1 MSAVTENNYISN
13 GSQTN
18 YSFTFPY
25 LKTSD
30 ITVSLDGVETSNFTF
45 ANATTIQLNNGATP
59 PVATAPASGVKIRI
73 LRETTVDELTAT
85 FYAGSAIKSE
95 DLNDNFT
102 QNLFITQEVNQRYLP
117 TTGGTFTGPLNL
129 GSHKITNLGDPVDA
143 ADAVNK
149 QTLDSSIDTAID
161 NDILAG
167 TDLSKTASGGQVTIN
182 HNVAGANTT
191 INNSNGNV
199 IQDISISAQGHVTAA
214 GSTDLDNRYYT
225 ETELDAGQLD
235 NRYYTETELDAGQ
248 LDNRYYTET
257 ELDAGQLDSRYFTE
271 TEIANGAADTRYYTE
286 TELDAGQLDTRYYT
300 ETELDAG
307 ALDPLYFRQDSS
319 ETISSGQTWS
329 ASDNYVATTSAI
341 DARIIDLVDEVG
353 GFDIVNDEQS
363 FPDTN
368 PGGTT
373 GQAAVL
379 SIKAA
384 TTNLVPSGT
393 TVTINNGN
401 LANNANITI
410 TGVPS
415 TIPSGFGFLVESTS
429 TLHTY
434 TFHRLIPKATEVT
447 TVANNAAEIGR
458 LGTAAAVEDLSIL
471 GTTDVVDDLAI
482 LGTADVV
489 ADLNTLGT
497 ADVVADM
504 NTLAVPSVV
513 NNMDTVATNVTN
525 VNNVGGSI
533 ANVNTVA
540 TNLTDVNNFA
550 DTYQIA
556 TNDPSTRADGSSLQ
570 EGDLYFN
577 TTADELKVYNGGT
590 WQGGV
595 TATGNFAVTTGNTFT
610 GDNTYNDNAKLKLGT
625 DSDLEIFHDTND
637 SIINDAGTGS
647 LKLQTGGNTKLEI
660 TSNGAT
666 VTGGVTATSF
676 TGSGANLTSLTA
688 ANLTGTIADARFPA
702 VLPAVSGAN
711 LTNLPVDLTNL
722 SASNLTS
729 GTIPDARFPA
739 VLPAISAANLTN
751 LPSTGGLTGAG
762 NNELFIES
770 DNVMSSNFTTT
781 TNKNYLNL
789 LPLTINATLTVT
801 DGSLIQFVSA

>member
-1 MSAVTENNYISN
+1 MSAVTENNYVSN

-73 LRETTVDELTAT
+73 LRETTVDNLTAT

-102 QNLFITQEVNQRYLP
+102 QNLFVTQEVNQRYLP

-129 GSHKITNLGDPVDA
+129 GNHKITNLGDPVDA
-143 ADAVNK
+143 TDAVNK
-149 QTLDSSIDTAID
+149 QTLDSTIDTAIEAD
-161 NDILAG
+161 VLAG

-182 HNVAGANTT
+182 HDVAGANTT

-199 IQDISISAQGHVTAA
+199 IQDITISAQGHVTSA
-214 GSTDLDNRYYT
+214 GSVDLDDRYYTETELDAGQLDNRYYT

-257 ELDAGQLDSRYFTE
+257 ELDAG
-271 TEIANGAADTRYYTE
+271 
-286 TELDAGQLDTRYYT
+286 
-300 ETELDAG
+300 

-329 ASDNYVATTSAI
+329 AGDTHVATTAAI

-384 TTNLVPSGT
+384 STNLVPSGT
-393 TVTINNGN
+393 TVTITNGN

-410 TGVPS
+410 NSVPS
-415 TIPSGFGFLVESTS
+415 TIPTGFGFLVESTT

-434 TFHRLIPKATEVT
+434 TFHRLVPKATEVT
-447 TVANNAAEIGR
+447 TVASKATEIGR

-513 NNMDTVATNVTN
+513 NNIDTVATNVTN
-525 VNNVGGSI
+525 VNNVGGAI
-533 ANVNTVA
+533 ANINTVA

-556 TNDPSTRADGSSLQ
+556 SSNPSTRADGSSLQ

-577 TTADELKVYNGGT
+577 TTSDELKVYNGST

-610 GDNTYNDNAKLKLGT
+610 GDNDYNDNVKARFGT
-625 DSDLEIFHDTND
+625 SNDLEIFHDSND

-660 TSNGAT
+660 TSTGAT

-676 TGSGANLTSLTA
+676 TG
-688 ANLTGTIADARFPA
+688 D
-702 VLPAVSGAN
+702 GAN

-722 SASNLTS
+722 NATNLTS

-739 VLPAISAANLTN
+739 TLPAASAANLTSIPAANLTGTLPAISGANLTN
-751 LPSTGGLTGAG
+751 LPSTGGLTGG
-762 NNELFIES
+762 STDELFLES
-770 DNVMSSNFTTT
+770 DNVMSNNFTTG

-801 DGSLIQFVSA
+801 DGSFIQFVSA

>member
-1 MSAVTENNYISN
+1 
-13 GSQTN
+13 
-18 YSFTFPY
+18 
-25 LKTSD
+25 
-30 ITVSLDGVETSNFTF
+30 
-45 ANATTIQLNNGATP
+45 
-59 PVATAPASGVKIRI
+59 
-73 LRETTVDELTAT
+73 
-85 FYAGSAIKSE
+85 
-95 DLNDNFT
+95 
-102 QNLFITQEVNQRYLP
+102 
-117 TTGGTFTGPLNL
+117 
-129 GSHKITNLGDPVDA
+129 
-143 ADAVNK
+143 
-149 QTLDSSIDTAID
+149 
-161 NDILAG
+161 
-167 TDLSKTASGGQVTIN
+167 
-182 HNVAGANTT
+182 
-191 INNSNGNV
+191 
-199 IQDISISAQGHVTAA
+199 
-214 GSTDLDNRYYT
+214 
-225 ETELDAGQLD
+225 
-235 NRYYTETELDAGQ
+235 
-248 LDNRYYTET
+248 
-257 ELDAGQLDSRYFTE
+257 
-271 TEIANGAADTRYYTE
+271 
-286 TELDAGQLDTRYYT
+286 
-300 ETELDAG
+300 
-307 ALDPLYFRQDSS
+307 
-319 ETISSGQTWS
+319 
-329 ASDNYVATTSAI
+329 
-341 DARIIDLVDEVG
+341 
-353 GFDIVNDEQS
+353 
-363 FPDTN
+363 
-368 PGGTT
+368 
-373 GQAAVL
+373 
-379 SIKAA
+379 
-384 TTNLVPSGT
+384 
-393 TVTINNGN
+393 
-401 LANNANITI
+401 
-410 TGVPS
+410 
-415 TIPSGFGFLVESTS
+415 
-429 TLHTY
+429 
-434 TFHRLIPKATEVT
+434 
-447 TVANNAAEIGR
+447 
-458 LGTAAAVEDLSIL
+458 
-471 GTTDVVDDLAI
+471 
-482 LGTADVV
+482 
-489 ADLNTLGT
+489 
-497 ADVVADM
+497 M

-762 NNELFIES
+762 NDELFIES

>member
-1 MSAVTENNYISN
+1 MSAVTENNYTGNNS
-13 GSQTN
+13 TTT

-30 ITVSLDGVETSNFTF
+30 IKASLDGV
-45 ANATTIQLNNGATP
+45 ATTAFTLPTATTLQFN
-59 PVATAPASGVKIRI
+59 TAPTTGALIKIF
-73 LRETTVDELTAT
+73 RETTVDELTAT

-95 DLNDNFT
+95 DLNENFT
-102 QNLFITQEVNQRYLP
+102 QNLYVTQEVNQRYLP
-117 TTGGTFTGPLNL
+117 TTGGTFTGNIDL
-129 GSHKITNLGDPVDA
+129 GNNRITTLGNPTNPT
-143 ADAVNK
+143 DAVNK
-149 QTLDSSIDTAID
+149 QTLDSTIDTAIESD
-161 NDILAG
+161 VLAG

-182 HNVAGANTT
+182 HDVAGADTT

-199 IQDISISAQGHVTAA
+199 VQDITISAQGHVTSA
-214 GSTDLDNRYYT
+214 GSVDLDGRYYTETELDAGQLDNRYYT

-257 ELDAGQLDSRYFTE
+257 ELDAG
-271 TEIANGAADTRYYTE
+271 
-286 TELDAGQLDTRYYT
+286 
-300 ETELDAG
+300 

-329 ASDNYVATTSAI
+329 AGDTHVATTAAI

-393 TVTINNGN
+393 TVTITNGN

-410 TGVPS
+410 NNVPS
-415 TIPSGFGFLVESTS
+415 TIPTGFGFLVESTS

-434 TFHRLIPKATEVT
+434 TFHRLVPKATEVT
-447 TVANNAAEIGR
+447 TVASKATEIGR

-489 ADLNTLGT
+489 ADMNTLGT

-504 NTLAVPSVV
+504 NTLAVPSVI
-513 NNMDTVATNVTN
+513 NNIDTVATNVTN

-556 TNDPSTRADGSSLQ
+556 SSNPSTRADGSSLQ

-577 TTADELKVYNGGT
+577 TTSDELKVYNGGA

-610 GDNTYNDNAKLKLGT
+610 GDNVYNDNAKLKLGT

-660 TSNGAT
+660 TSTGAT

-676 TGSGANLTSLTA
+676 TG
-688 ANLTGTIADARFPA
+688 D
-702 VLPAVSGAN
+702 GAN

-722 SASNLTS
+722 NATNLTS
-729 GTIPDARFPA
+729 GTVPDARFPA
-739 VLPAISAANLTN
+739 TLPAASAANLTSIPAANLTGTLPAISGANLTN
-751 LPSTGGLTGAG
+751 LPSTGGLTGG
-762 NNELFIES
+762 STDELFLES
-770 DNVMSSNFTTT
+770 DNVMSNNFTTG

-801 DGSLIQFVSA
+801 DGSFIQFVSA

>member
-1 MSAVTENNYISN
+1 MSAVTENNYTGNNS
-13 GSQTN
+13 TTT

-30 ITVSLDGVETSNFTF
+30 IKASLDGV
-45 ANATTIQLNNGATP
+45 ATTAFTLPTATTLQFN
-59 PVATAPASGVKIRI
+59 TAPTTGALIKIF
-73 LRETTVDELTAT
+73 RETTVDQLTAT

-95 DLNDNFT
+95 DLNENFT
-102 QNLFITQEVNQRYLP
+102 QNLYVTQEVNQRYLP
-117 TTGGTFTGPLNL
+117 TTGGTFTGNIDL
-129 GSHKITNLGDPVDA
+129 GNNRITTLGNPTNPT
-143 ADAVNK
+143 DAVNK
-149 QTLDSSIDTAID
+149 QTLDSTIDTAIESD
-161 NDILAG
+161 VLAG

-182 HNVAGANTT
+182 HDVAGADTT

-199 IQDISISAQGHVTAA
+199 VQDITISAQGHVTSA
-214 GSTDLDNRYYT
+214 GSVDLDGRYYTETELDAGQLDNRYYT

-257 ELDAGQLDSRYFTE
+257 ELDAG
-271 TEIANGAADTRYYTE
+271 
-286 TELDAGQLDTRYYT
+286 
-300 ETELDAG
+300 

-329 ASDNYVATTSAI
+329 AGDTHVATTAAI

-384 TTNLVPSGT
+384 STNLVPTGT

-415 TIPSGFGFLVESTS
+415 TIAQGFGFLVESTS

-434 TFHRLIPKATEVT
+434 TFHRLVPKATEVT
-447 TVANNAAEIGR
+447 TVASNATAVANVGNNIANIN
-458 LGTAAAVEDLSIL
+458 TANGNI
-471 GTTDVVDDLAI
+471 TNI
-482 LGTADVV
+482 
-489 ADLNTLGT
+489 N
-497 ADVVADM
+497 
-504 NTLAVPSVV
+504 
-513 NNMDTVATNVTN
+513 TVATNIGN
-525 VNNVGGSI
+525 VNTVGTNI
-533 ANVNTVA
+533 ADVNTVA
-540 TNLTDVNNFA
+540 TNLTDVSAFA
-550 DTYQIA
+550 DVYRIA
-556 TNDPSTRADGSSLQ
+556 SSDPATRADGSSLQ

-577 TTADELKVYNGGT
+577 TTSDELKVYNGGT

-595 TATGNFAVTTGNTFT
+595 TASGNFAVTTGNTFT
-610 GDNTYNDNAKLKLGT
+610 GTNSHNDNVKSRYGT
-625 DSDLEIFHDTND
+625 GNDLEIFHNTTD
-637 SIINDAGTGS
+637 SIINSSGTGS
-647 LKLQTGGNTKLEI
+647 LKLQDQGNTKVEI
-660 TSNGAT
+660 TSTGAT

-676 TGSGANLTSLTA
+676 TG
-688 ANLTGTIADARFPA
+688 D
-702 VLPAVSGAN
+702 GAN
-711 LTNLPVDLTNL
+711 LTNLPVDLTQLN
-722 SASNLTS
+722 ATNLTS

-751 LPSTGGLTGAG
+751 IPSTGGLTGG
-762 NNELFIES
+762 GTDELFIES
-770 DNVMSSNFTTT
+770 DNVMSTNFTTG

-801 DGSLIQFVSA
+801 SGSNISFVSV

>member
-1 MSAVTENNYISN
+1 MSAVTENNYTGNNS
-13 GSQTN
+13 TTT

-30 ITVSLDGVETSNFTF
+30 ITVSLDGVATTAFTL
-45 ANATTIQLNNGATP
+45 ANATTIQFN
-59 PVATAPASGVKIRI
+59 TAPTTGALIRI
-73 LRETTVDELTAT
+73 FRETTVDDLTAT

-102 QNLFITQEVNQRYLP
+102 QNLYVTQEVNQRYVP
-117 TTGGTFTGPLNL
+117 TTGGTFTGNL
-129 GSHKITNLGDPVDA
+129 DLGNNKVTNLGNPVNGG
-143 ADAVNK
+143 DAVNK
-149 QTLDSSIDTAID
+149 TTLDSSIDTAIES
-161 NDILAG
+161 DILAG

-199 IQDISISAQGHVTAA
+199 IQDITISAQGHVTAA
-214 GSTDLDNRYYT
+214 GSTDLDGRYYT

-235 NRYYTETELDAGQ
+235 NRYFTETELSGGQ
-248 LDNRYYTET
+248 LDSRYYTET
-257 ELDAGQLDSRYFTE
+257 ELDAGQLD
-271 TEIANGAADTRYYTE
+271 N
-286 TELDAGQLDTRYYT
+286 RYYT

-329 ASDNYVATTSAI
+329 ASDSYVATTSAI

-373 GQAAVL
+373 GQSAVL

-384 TTNLVPSGT
+384 STNLVPSGT
-393 TVTINNGN
+393 TVTITNGN

-415 TIPSGFGFLVESTS
+415 TIAQGFGFLVESTS

-434 TFHRLIPKATEVT
+434 TFHRLVPKATEVT
-447 TVANNAAEIGR
+447 TVASNA
-458 LGTAAAVEDLSIL
+458 TA
-471 GTTDVVDDLAI
+471 
-482 LGTADVV
+482 
-489 ADLNTLGT
+489 
-497 ADVVADM
+497 
-504 NTLAVPSVV
+504 
-513 NNMDTVATNVTN
+513 
-525 VNNVGGSI
+525 I
-533 ANVNTVA
+533 ANVGNNITAVTTANTNINDITTVANNTSNVTAVANNSSNINSAVSNASNINAAVSNATNINTVA
-540 TNLTDVNNFA
+540 TNIGNVNTVGTNIASVNTTATNISDVNNFT
-550 DTYQIA
+550 DKYQIA
-556 TNDPSTRADGSSLQ
+556 SSDPTTDGGGNALA

-577 TTADELKVYNGGT
+577 TTSDELKVYNGGA

-610 GDNTYNDNAKLKLGT
+610 STNSHTDNVKSRYGT
-625 DSDLEIFHDTND
+625 GNDLEIFHDTSD
-637 SIINDAGTGS
+637 SIINSSGTGS
-647 LKLQTGGNTKLEI
+647 LKLQDQGNTKLEI
-660 TSNGAT
+660 TSTGTT

-688 ANLTGTIADARFPA
+688 ANLTGA
-702 VLPAVSGAN
+702 LPAISGAN

-722 SASNLTS
+722 SATNLTS

-751 LPSTGGLTGAG
+751 LPSSGGLTGG
-762 NNELFIES
+762 STDELFLES
-770 DNVMSSNFTTT
+770 DNVMSNNFTTG

-801 DGSLIQFVSA
+801 DGSFIQFVSASVSYTHLTLPTNREV

>member
-1 MSAVTENNYISN
+1 MSAVTENNYTGN
-13 GSQTN
+13 GSSTN
-18 YSFTFPY
+18 YNFTFPY

-30 ITVSLDGVETSNFTF
+30 VKVSLDGVETTNFTF
-45 ANATTIQLNNGATP
+45 VNATTIQLNNGATP
-59 PVATAPASGVKIRI
+59 PVATAPASGVQIRI
-73 LRETTVDELTAT
+73 LRETTVDNLAAT

-95 DLNDNFT
+95 DLNENFT
-102 QNLFITQEVNQRYLP
+102 QNLHVTQEVNQRYLP

-129 GSHKITNLGDPVDA
+129 GNHKITNLGDPVNA
-143 ADAVNK
+143 TDAVNK
-149 QTLDSSIDTAID
+149 QTLDSTIDTAIESD
-161 NDILAG
+161 VLAG

-182 HNVAGANTT
+182 HDVAGANTT

-199 IQDISISAQGHVTAA
+199 VQDITISAQGHVTSA
-214 GSTDLDNRYYT
+214 GSVDLDGRYYTETELDAGQLDNRYYT

-257 ELDAGQLDSRYFTE
+257 ELDAG
-271 TEIANGAADTRYYTE
+271 
-286 TELDAGQLDTRYYT
+286 
-300 ETELDAG
+300 
-307 ALDPLYFRQDSS
+307 ALAPLYFRQDSS
-319 ETISSGQTWS
+319 ETIASGDTWS
-329 ASDNYVATTSAI
+329 AGDTHVATTAAI

-393 TVTINNGN
+393 TVTITNGN

-410 TGVPS
+410 TGVPG
-415 TIPSGFGFLVESTS
+415 TIAQGFGFLVESTS

-434 TFHRLIPKATEVT
+434 TFHRLVPIATEVT
-447 TVANNAAEIGR
+447 TVASKATEIGR

-513 NNMDTVATNVTN
+513 NNIDTVATNVTN
-525 VNNVGGSI
+525 VNTVGGAI

-556 TNDPSTRADGSSLQ
+556 SSNPSTRADGSSLQ

-577 TTADELKVYNGGT
+577 TTSDELKVYNGST

-610 GDNTYNDNAKLKLGT
+610 GDNDHNDNVKARFGT
-625 DSDLEIFHDTND
+625 SNDLEIFHDTND

-660 TSNGAT
+660 TSTGAT

-676 TGSGANLTSLTA
+676 TG
-688 ANLTGTIADARFPA
+688 D
-702 VLPAVSGAN
+702 GAN

-722 SASNLTS
+722 NATNLTS
-729 GTIPDARFPA
+729 GTVPDARFPA
-739 VLPAISAANLTN
+739 TLPAASAANLTSIPAANLTGTLPAISGANLTN
-751 LPSTGGLTGAG
+751 LPSTGGLTGG
-762 NNELFIES
+762 STDELFLES
-770 DNVMSSNFTTT
+770 DNVMSNNFTTG

-801 DGSLIQFVSA
+801 DGSFIQFVSA

>member
-1 MSAVTENNYISN
+1 MSAVTENNYTGNNS
-13 GSQTN
+13 TTT

-30 ITVSLDGVETSNFTF
+30 IKASLDGV
-45 ANATTIQLNNGATP
+45 ATTAFTLPTATTLQFN
-59 PVATAPASGVKIRI
+59 TAPATGALIKIF
-73 LRETTVDELTAT
+73 RETTVDELTAT

-95 DLNDNFT
+95 DLNENFT
-102 QNLFITQEVNQRYLP
+102 QNLYVTQEVNQRYLP
-117 TTGGTFTGPLNL
+117 TTGGAFTGNIDL
-129 GSHKITNLGDPVDA
+129 GNNRITTLGNPA
-143 ADAVNK
+143 NPTDAVNK
-149 QTLDSSIDTAID
+149 QTLDSSIDTAIESD
-161 NDILAG
+161 VLAG

-182 HNVAGANTT
+182 HDVAGADTT

-199 IQDISISAQGHVTAA
+199 VQDITISAQGHVTSA
-214 GSTDLDNRYYT
+214 GSVDLDGRYYTETELDAGQLDNRYYT

-257 ELDAGQLDSRYFTE
+257 ELDAG
-271 TEIANGAADTRYYTE
+271 
-286 TELDAGQLDTRYYT
+286 
-300 ETELDAG
+300 

-329 ASDNYVATTSAI
+329 AGDTHVATTAAI

-393 TVTINNGN
+393 TVTITNGN

-410 TGVPS
+410 NNVPS
-415 TIPSGFGFLVESTS
+415 TIPTGFGFLVESTT

-434 TFHRLIPKATEVT
+434 TFHRLVPKATEVT
-447 TVANNAAEIGR
+447 TVASKATEIGR

-513 NNMDTVATNVTN
+513 NNIDTVATNVTN
-525 VNNVGGSI
+525 VNTVGGAI

-556 TNDPSTRADGSSLQ
+556 SSNPSTRADGSSLQ

-577 TTADELKVYNGGT
+577 TTSDELKVYNGGT

-610 GDNTYNDNAKLKLGT
+610 GDNDHNDNVKARFGT
-625 DSDLEIFHDTND
+625 SNDLEIFHDSND
-637 SIINDAGTGS
+637 SIINDAGTGN

-676 TGSGANLTSLTA
+676 TG
-688 ANLTGTIADARFPA
+688 D
-702 VLPAVSGAN
+702 GAN

-722 SASNLTS
+722 NATNLTS

-739 VLPAISAANLTN
+739 TLPAISGANLTN
-751 LPSTGGLTGAG
+751 LPSGAGGLVGG
-762 NNELFIES
+762 SGEEIFVEVENEMNNS
-770 DNVMSSNFTTT
+770 FTTT
-781 TNKNYLNL
+781 AGKNYIG
-789 LPLTINATLTVT
+789 LTSLAIASGVVLTVT
-801 DGSLIQFVSA
+801 DGTLMNFS